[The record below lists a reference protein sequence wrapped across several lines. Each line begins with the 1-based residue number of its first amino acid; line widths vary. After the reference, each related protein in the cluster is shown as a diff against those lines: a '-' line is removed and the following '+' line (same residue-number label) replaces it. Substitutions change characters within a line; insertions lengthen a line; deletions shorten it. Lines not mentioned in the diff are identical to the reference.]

1 MTGAVWKSAFVAA
14 IFAFHPLHVE
24 SVAWISERK
33 DVLSAFFWMLTL
45 CLYVYYTEKPV
56 IIRYLLVLFSF
67 VCALMSKP
75 MVVTL
80 PVIMIILD
88 YWPLERFQSKK
99 GKLILWQL
107 KEKIPFF
114 ILSAAL
120 VIITLHSPQNTALRT
135 LYNIFGQPKEFP
147 LFSRIANALVSY
159 VTYLEKT
166 FWPHD
171 MAIFYPFPSQIP
183 VWQVIGASLLILII
197 TTAVIVMI
205 KRLPYL
211 FVGWMWYAITI
222 APVIGIIQI
231 SAYAMADHYHY
242 LPSVGIAV
250 MLAWGIPSLI
260 KSEDM
265 RRKILFPAGII
276 FLTIMAFLSWKQC
289 GHWKNSITLFSH
301 ALQVTKDNYLAHN
314 NLGLALFAEGKSMEA
329 IDHYNK
335 AIRITPDCAGFYS
348 NRGLAYAKL
357 GQHKRAIEDYNK
369 AVCITP
375 DYADAY
381 NNRGIAYYKLGHY
394 QRAIEDFNETIRLK
408 PYDALAYNNRGNV
421 YINQGNKKLGCPDA
435 QKACELGICNVLEMA
450 KGKGLCR

>member
-1 MTGAVWKSAFVAA
+1 
-14 IFAFHPLHVE
+14 
-24 SVAWISERK
+24 
-33 DVLSAFFWMLTL
+33 
-45 CLYVYYTEKPV
+45 
-56 IIRYLLVLFSF
+56 
-67 VCALMSKP
+67 
-75 MVVTL
+75 
-80 PVIMIILD
+80 
-88 YWPLERFQSKK
+88 
-99 GKLILWQL
+99 
-107 KEKIPFF
+107 
-114 ILSAAL
+114 
-120 VIITLHSPQNTALRT
+120 
-135 LYNIFGQPKEFP
+135 
-147 LFSRIANALVSY
+147 
-159 VTYLEKT
+159 
-166 FWPHD
+166 

-260 KSEDM
+260 KSEEI
-265 RRKILFPAGII
+265 RKKILCPAGMI
-276 FLTIMAFLSWKQC
+276 FLGIMAFLTWQQC
-289 GHWKNSITLFSH
+289 GYWKNSITLFSH

-314 NLGLALFAEGKSMEA
+314 NLGLALLAEGKSVEA
-329 IDHYNK
+329 INHFNK

-348 NRGLAYAKL
+348 NRGIAYTNL
-357 GQHKRAIEDYNK
+357 GQYKLAIEDYNK
-369 AVCITP
+369 SIRITP

-381 NNRGIAYYKLGHY
+381 NNRGIAYFRLGKY
-394 QRAIEDFNETIRLK
+394 QMAIEDYNEAIRMQ
-408 PYDALAYNNRGNV
+408 PNDARAYNNRATV
-421 YINQGNKKLGCPDA
+421 YFLQGNNKLGCPDA